1 MSKNNN
7 KELKGFKRL
16 ISKFKQKGR
25 EDSDY
30 RSSDATKS
38 KPVSRKLK
46 EQKEIILSASED
58 LELPTESVS
67 VMEALEDFQERNSLG
82 VADLIRN
89 VSQSLSTSALASLSL
104 SVADSYSESFS
115 QSISA
120 KGFSLRESMSE
131 NYSLVVSSSES
142 EFESLSL
149 VDSLSVS
156 EHLTGESLCQDTDA
170 FSLSESIAY
179 SESLSLSESEQASQ
193 SVSESEFYSLSQSEW
208 ESISESQSSSESE
221 WWSSSESEQASQSVS
236 ESEFYSLSQSE
247 WESISESQS
256 SSESEWWS
264 YSESE
269 QASQSVSESEFYSLS
284 QSEWESISDSQSSSE
299 SEWWS
304 SSESEQ
310 ASQSVSESEFYSLS
324 QSEWESLSESE
335 SLSEM
340 ISHLLS
346 ESESLSLSE
355 VLYLSESESLS
366 QSQQISES
374 LSQSQSVA
382 DSVSLRKA
390 SLSQS
395 YSMLESEFGSYRQ
408 SVAETEVFAHDLHT
422 SDRLYK
428 SLSELDMS
436 PLTHQQKV
444 QEVMTS
450 EISEEGSS
458 QTHIAEEQQELE
470 NREESIKNIDLQDSL
485 KHLSH
490 YSESNGTNLRMT
502 ERQLYHLLKPGSQ
515 PLARDLRNVA
525 SELSGLAAITQKKE
539 DAKSS

>member
-7 KELKGFKRL
+7 EELKGFKRL

-30 RSSDATKS
+30 RSLDATRS

-46 EQKEIILSASED
+46 EQTEIIRSASED

-82 VADLIRN
+82 VADLIRD
-89 VSQSLSTSALASLSL
+89 VSQSLSTSALASLNL

-179 SESLSLSESEQASQ
+179 SESLSYDQNPSVSESLSLSESEQASQSVSESEFYSLSQ

-208 ESISESQSSSESE
+208 ESISESQS
-221 WWSSSESEQASQSVS
+221 
-236 ESEFYSLSQSE
+236 F
-247 WESISESQS
+247 
-256 SSESEWWS
+256 
-264 YSESE
+264 
-269 QASQSVSESEFYSLS
+269 
-284 QSEWESISDSQSSSE
+284 SE

-408 SVAETEVFAHDLHT
+408 IVAETELFAHDLHT
-422 SDRLYK
+422 SERLYK

-444 QEVMTS
+444 QEVMIP
-450 EISEEGSS
+450 EIFEEGLS
-458 QTHIAEEQQELE
+458 QAHIVEEQQELE
-470 NREESIKNIDLQDSL
+470 KREESIKNVDLQDSL

-502 ERQLYHLLKPGSQ
+502 ERQLYHLLRPGSQ

>member
-7 KELKGFKRL
+7 EELKGFKRL

-30 RSSDATKS
+30 RSLDATKS

-82 VADLIRN
+82 VADLIRD

-149 VDSLSVS
+149 VDSLSNS

-170 FSLSESIAY
+170 SSLSESIAY

-208 ESISESQSSSESE
+208 ESVSESQS
-221 WWSSSESEQASQSVS
+221 
-236 ESEFYSLSQSE
+236 
-247 WESISESQS
+247 I
-256 SSESEWWS
+256 SESEWWS

-284 QSEWESISDSQSSSE
+284 QSEC
-299 SEWWS
+299 
-304 SSESEQ
+304 
-310 ASQSVSESEFYSLS
+310 
-324 QSEWESLSESE
+324 ESLSESE

-374 LSQSQSVA
+374 LSQSQSVV

-422 SDRLYK
+422 SERLYK
-428 SLSELDMS
+428 SLSEQDMS

-444 QEVMTS
+444 QEVMTP

-458 QTHIAEEQQELE
+458 QAPIVEEQQESE
-470 NREESIKNIDLQDSL
+470 NREELIKNVDLQDSL

-490 YSESNGTNLRMT
+490 YSGANGTNLRMT

-525 SELSGLAAITQKKE
+525 SELSGLVAITQKRE
-539 DAKSS
+539 DEKSS

>member
-7 KELKGFKRL
+7 EELKGFKRL

-30 RSSDATKS
+30 RSLDATKS
-38 KPVSRKLK
+38 KLVSRKLK

-82 VADLIRN
+82 VADLIRD

-179 SESLSLSESEQASQ
+179 SESLSYDQNPSVSESLSLSESEQASQ

-208 ESISESQSSSESE
+208 ESISESQSHSEEE
-221 WWSSSESEQASQSVS
+221 WWSYSESEQASQSIS

-247 WESISESQS
+247 WESISES
-256 SSESEWWS
+256 
-264 YSESE
+264 
-269 QASQSVSESEFYSLS
+269 L
-284 QSEWESISDSQSSSE
+284 
-299 SEWWS
+299 
-304 SSESEQ
+304 
-310 ASQSVSESEFYSLS
+310 
-324 QSEWESLSESE
+324 

-355 VLYLSESESLS
+355 ILYLSESESLS

-408 SVAETEVFAHDLHT
+408 SVAETEVFAHDLHA
-422 SDRLYK
+422 SERLYK

-444 QEVMTS
+444 QEVMTP
-450 EISEEGSS
+450 EIFEEESS
-458 QTHIAEEQQELE
+458 QAHIAEEQQELE

-502 ERQLYHLLKPGSQ
+502 ERQLYHLLRPGSQ

>member
-7 KELKGFKRL
+7 EELKGFKRL

-30 RSSDATKS
+30 RSLDATKS

-115 QSISA
+115 QSISV
-120 KGFSLRESMSE
+120 KGLSLRESMSE
-131 NYSLVVSSSES
+131 NYSLAVSSSES

-149 VDSLSVS
+149 VDSLSIS

-179 SESLSLSESEQASQ
+179 SDPLSLN
-193 SVSESEFYSLSQSEW
+193 
-208 ESISESQSSSESE
+208 
-221 WWSSSESEQASQSVS
+221 
-236 ESEFYSLSQSE
+236 
-247 WESISESQS
+247 
-256 SSESEWWS
+256 
-264 YSESE
+264 
-269 QASQSVSESEFYSLS
+269 
-284 QSEWESISDSQSSSE
+284 
-299 SEWWS
+299 
-304 SSESEQ
+304 ESEQ

-324 QSEWESLSESE
+324 QSEWESLSESL

-355 VLYLSESESLS
+355 NLYLSESESVS

-408 SVAETEVFAHDLHT
+408 SVAETEVFSHDLHT
-422 SDRLYK
+422 SERLYK

-444 QEVMTS
+444 QEVMTP

-458 QTHIAEEQQELE
+458 QAHIAEEQQELE

-525 SELSGLAAITQKKE
+525 SELSGLAAITQKRE
-539 DAKSS
+539 DEKSS

>member
-7 KELKGFKRL
+7 EELKGFKRL

-30 RSSDATKS
+30 RSLDATKS

-156 EHLTGESLCQDTDA
+156 EYLTGESLCQDTDA

-208 ESISESQSSSESE
+208 ESISES
-221 WWSSSESEQASQSVS
+221 EQASQSVS

-247 WESISESQS
+247 WESISES
-256 SSESEWWS
+256 
-264 YSESE
+264 
-269 QASQSVSESEFYSLS
+269 L
-284 QSEWESISDSQSSSE
+284 
-299 SEWWS
+299 
-304 SSESEQ
+304 
-310 ASQSVSESEFYSLS
+310 
-324 QSEWESLSESE
+324 

-355 VLYLSESESLS
+355 ILYLSESESLS

-408 SVAETEVFAHDLHT
+408 SVAETEVFAHDLHA
-422 SDRLYK
+422 SERLYK

-444 QEVMTS
+444 QEVMTP
-450 EISEEGSS
+450 EIFEEESS
-458 QTHIAEEQQELE
+458 QAHIAEEQQELE
-470 NREESIKNIDLQDSL
+470 NREESIKNVDLQDSL

-502 ERQLYHLLKPGSQ
+502 ERQLYHLLRPGSQ

-525 SELSGLAAITQKKE
+525 SELSGLAAITQKRE
-539 DAKSS
+539 DEKSF

>member
-30 RSSDATKS
+30 RSLDATKS

-82 VADLIRN
+82 VADLIRD

-170 FSLSESIAY
+170 FSLSESLAY

-208 ESISESQSSSESE
+208 ESISESQSH
-221 WWSSSESEQASQSVS
+221 
-236 ESEFYSLSQSE
+236 
-247 WESISESQS
+247 
-256 SSESEWWS
+256 SESEWWS

-284 QSEWESISDSQSSSE
+284 QSEWESIS
-299 SEWWS
+299 
-304 SSESEQ
+304 
-310 ASQSVSESEFYSLS
+310 
-324 QSEWESLSESE
+324 ESL

-355 VLYLSESESLS
+355 NLYLSESESLS

-408 SVAETEVFAHDLHT
+408 SVAETEVFAHDLHA
-422 SDRLYK
+422 SERLYK

-444 QEVMTS
+444 QEVMTP
-450 EISEEGSS
+450 EISEEGLS
-458 QTHIAEEQQELE
+458 QAHIAEEQQGLE
-470 NREESIKNIDLQDSL
+470 NREESIKNVDLQDSL

-490 YSESNGTNLRMT
+490 YSGPNGTNLRMT

-525 SELSGLAAITQKKE
+525 SELSGLAAITQKRE
-539 DAKSS
+539 DEKSF

>member
-7 KELKGFKRL
+7 EELKGFKRL

-30 RSSDATKS
+30 RSLDATKS

-179 SESLSLSESEQASQ
+179 SESLSYDQNPSVSESLSLSESEQASQ

-208 ESISESQSSSESE
+208 ESISES
-221 WWSSSESEQASQSVS
+221 
-236 ESEFYSLSQSE
+236 L
-247 WESISESQS
+247 
-256 SSESEWWS
+256 
-264 YSESE
+264 
-269 QASQSVSESEFYSLS
+269 
-284 QSEWESISDSQSSSE
+284 
-299 SEWWS
+299 
-304 SSESEQ
+304 
-310 ASQSVSESEFYSLS
+310 
-324 QSEWESLSESE
+324 

-355 VLYLSESESLS
+355 ILYTSESESLS

-382 DSVSLRKA
+382 DSVSFRKA

-408 SVAETEVFAHDLHT
+408 SVAETEVFAHDLHA
-422 SDRLYK
+422 SERLYK

-444 QEVMTS
+444 QEVMTP
-450 EISEEGSS
+450 EIFEEESS
-458 QTHIAEEQQELE
+458 QAHIAEEQQELE
-470 NREESIKNIDLQDSL
+470 NREESIKNVDLQDSL

-502 ERQLYHLLKPGSQ
+502 ERQLYHLLRPGSQ

-525 SELSGLAAITQKKE
+525 SELSGLAAITQKRE
-539 DAKSS
+539 DEKSF

>member
-1 MSKNNN
+1 M
-7 KELKGFKRL
+7 
-16 ISKFKQKGR
+16 
-25 EDSDY
+25 
-30 RSSDATKS
+30 
-38 KPVSRKLK
+38 
-46 EQKEIILSASED
+46 
-58 LELPTESVS
+58 
-67 VMEALEDFQERNSLG
+67 
-82 VADLIRN
+82 
-89 VSQSLSTSALASLSL
+89 SQSEWESI
-104 SVADSYSESFS
+104 SES
-115 QSISA
+115 Q
-120 KGFSLRESMSE
+120 
-131 NYSLVVSSSES
+131 SSSES
-142 EFESLSL
+142 EWWSF
-149 VDSLSVS
+149 
-156 EHLTGESLCQDTDA
+156 
-170 FSLSESIAY
+170 
-179 SESLSLSESEQASQ
+179 SESEQASQ

-208 ESISESQSSSESE
+208 ESISESQSH
-221 WWSSSESEQASQSVS
+221 
-236 ESEFYSLSQSE
+236 
-247 WESISESQS
+247 
-256 SSESEWWS
+256 SESEWWS

-284 QSEWESISDSQSSSE
+284 QSEWESISE
-299 SEWWS
+299 SH
-304 SSESEQ
+304 
-310 ASQSVSESEFYSLS
+310 
-324 QSEWESLSESE
+324 

-355 VLYLSESESLS
+355 ILYLSESESLS

-382 DSVSLRKA
+382 DSVSFRKA

-408 SVAETEVFAHDLHT
+408 SVAETEVFAHDLHA
-422 SDRLYK
+422 SERLYK

-444 QEVMTS
+444 QEVMTP
-450 EISEEGSS
+450 EISEEELS
-458 QTHIAEEQQELE
+458 QAHIAEEQQELE

-539 DAKSS
+539 DEKSS

>member
-7 KELKGFKRL
+7 EELKGFKRL

-221 WWSSSESEQASQSVS
+221 WWS
-236 ESEFYSLSQSE
+236 Y
-247 WESISESQS
+247 
-256 SSESEWWS
+256 
-264 YSESE
+264 
-269 QASQSVSESEFYSLS
+269 
-284 QSEWESISDSQSSSE
+284 
-299 SEWWS
+299 
-304 SSESEQ
+304 SESEQ

-355 VLYLSESESLS
+355 ILYLSESESLS

-408 SVAETEVFAHDLHT
+408 SVAETEVFAHDLHA
-422 SDRLYK
+422 SERLYK
-428 SLSELDMS
+428 NLSELDMS

-444 QEVMTS
+444 QEVMTP

-502 ERQLYHLLKPGSQ
+502 ERQLYHLLRPGSQ

-539 DAKSS
+539 DAKSY

>member
-16 ISKFKQKGR
+16 ISKFKQTGR

-30 RSSDATKS
+30 RSLDETKS

-82 VADLIRN
+82 VADLIKN

-120 KGFSLRESMSE
+120 KGLSLRESMSE

-149 VDSLSVS
+149 VDSLSIS

-179 SESLSLSESEQASQ
+179 SEPLSLNESEQASQ

-208 ESISESQSSSESE
+208 ESDSESQS
-221 WWSSSESEQASQSVS
+221 
-236 ESEFYSLSQSE
+236 
-247 WESISESQS
+247 I
-256 SSESEWWS
+256 SESEWWS

-284 QSEWESISDSQSSSE
+284 QSEWESIS
-299 SEWWS
+299 
-304 SSESEQ
+304 
-310 ASQSVSESEFYSLS
+310 
-324 QSEWESLSESE
+324 ESL

-422 SDRLYK
+422 SERLYK

-436 PLTHQQKV
+436 PLTHHQKV
-444 QEVMTS
+444 QEVMTP

-458 QTHIAEEQQELE
+458 QAHIVEEQQESE
-470 NREESIKNIDLQDSL
+470 NREELIKNVDLQDSL

-525 SELSGLAAITQKKE
+525 SELSGLAAITQKRE
-539 DAKSS
+539 DEKLS

>member
-7 KELKGFKRL
+7 EELKGFKRL

-30 RSSDATKS
+30 RSLDATRS

-82 VADLIRN
+82 VADLIRD

-179 SESLSLSESEQASQ
+179 SESLSYDQNPSVSESLSLSESEQASQ

-208 ESISESQSSSESE
+208 ESISESQSHSEEE
-221 WWSSSESEQASQSVS
+221 WWSYSESEQASQSIS

-247 WESISESQS
+247 WESISES
-256 SSESEWWS
+256 
-264 YSESE
+264 
-269 QASQSVSESEFYSLS
+269 L
-284 QSEWESISDSQSSSE
+284 
-299 SEWWS
+299 
-304 SSESEQ
+304 
-310 ASQSVSESEFYSLS
+310 
-324 QSEWESLSESE
+324 

-355 VLYLSESESLS
+355 ILYLSESESLS

-408 SVAETEVFAHDLHT
+408 SVAETEVFAHDLHA
-422 SDRLYK
+422 SERLYK

-444 QEVMTS
+444 QEVMTP
-450 EISEEGSS
+450 EIFEEESS
-458 QTHIAEEQQELE
+458 QAHIAEEQQELE
-470 NREESIKNIDLQDSL
+470 NREESIKNVDLQDSL

-502 ERQLYHLLKPGSQ
+502 ERQLYHLLRPGSQ

-525 SELSGLAAITQKKE
+525 SELSGLAAITQKRE
-539 DAKSS
+539 DEKSF

>member
-7 KELKGFKRL
+7 EELKGFKRL

-30 RSSDATKS
+30 RSLDATKS

-179 SESLSLSESEQASQ
+179 SESLSYDQNP
-193 SVSESEFYSLSQSEW
+193 SVSESESYSLSQSEW
-208 ESISESQSSSESE
+208 ESISESQSHSESE

-247 WESISESQS
+247 WESISES
-256 SSESEWWS
+256 
-264 YSESE
+264 
-269 QASQSVSESEFYSLS
+269 L
-284 QSEWESISDSQSSSE
+284 
-299 SEWWS
+299 
-304 SSESEQ
+304 
-310 ASQSVSESEFYSLS
+310 
-324 QSEWESLSESE
+324 

-355 VLYLSESESLS
+355 ILYLSESESLS

-382 DSVSLRKA
+382 DSVSFRKA

-408 SVAETEVFAHDLHT
+408 SVAETEVFAHDLHV
-422 SDRLYK
+422 SERLYK

-444 QEVMTS
+444 QEVMTP
-450 EISEEGSS
+450 EISEEELS
-458 QTHIAEEQQELE
+458 QAHIAEEQQELE
-470 NREESIKNIDLQDSL
+470 NREESIKNVDLQDSL

-502 ERQLYHLLKPGSQ
+502 ERQLYHLLRPGSQ

-525 SELSGLAAITQKKE
+525 SELSGLAAITQKRE
-539 DAKSS
+539 DEKSF

>member
-16 ISKFKQKGR
+16 ISKFKQKGG

-30 RSSDATKS
+30 RSLDATKS

-149 VDSLSVS
+149 VDSLSIS

-179 SESLSLSESEQASQ
+179 SEPLSLNESEQ
-193 SVSESEFYSLSQSEW
+193 V
-208 ESISESQSSSESE
+208 
-221 WWSSSESEQASQSVS
+221 
-236 ESEFYSLSQSE
+236 
-247 WESISESQS
+247 
-256 SSESEWWS
+256 
-264 YSESE
+264 
-269 QASQSVSESEFYSLS
+269 
-284 QSEWESISDSQSSSE
+284 
-299 SEWWS
+299 
-304 SSESEQ
+304 
-310 ASQSVSESEFYSLS
+310 SQSVSESEFYSLS
-324 QSEWESLSESE
+324 QSEWESLSESL

-422 SDRLYK
+422 SERLYK

-458 QTHIAEEQQELE
+458 QAHIVEEQQESE
-470 NREESIKNIDLQDSL
+470 NREELIKNIDLQDSL

-525 SELSGLAAITQKKE
+525 SELSGLAAITQKRE
-539 DAKSS
+539 DEKLS

>member
-221 WWSSSESEQASQSVS
+221 WWS
-236 ESEFYSLSQSE
+236 Y
-247 WESISESQS
+247 
-256 SSESEWWS
+256 
-264 YSESE
+264 
-269 QASQSVSESEFYSLS
+269 
-284 QSEWESISDSQSSSE
+284 
-299 SEWWS
+299 
-304 SSESEQ
+304 SESEQ

-422 SDRLYK
+422 SERLYK

-485 KHLSH
+485 KHMSH

>member
-7 KELKGFKRL
+7 EELKGFKRL

-30 RSSDATKS
+30 RSLDATKS
-38 KPVSRKLK
+38 KPASRKLK

-58 LELPTESVS
+58 LELPIESVS

-131 NYSLVVSSSES
+131 NYSLAVSSSES

-256 SSESEWWS
+256 ISETEWWS

-284 QSEWESISDSQSSSE
+284 QSEWESISE
-299 SEWWS
+299 SH
-304 SSESEQ
+304 
-310 ASQSVSESEFYSLS
+310 
-324 QSEWESLSESE
+324 

-355 VLYLSESESLS
+355 ILYLSESESLS

-382 DSVSLRKA
+382 DSVSFRKA

-408 SVAETEVFAHDLHT
+408 SVAETEVFAHDLHA
-422 SDRLYK
+422 SERLYK

-444 QEVMTS
+444 QEVMTP

-470 NREESIKNIDLQDSL
+470 NREESIKNVDLQDSL

-502 ERQLYHLLKPGSQ
+502 ERQLYHLLRPGSQ

-525 SELSGLAAITQKKE
+525 SELSGLAAITQKRE
-539 DAKSS
+539 DEKSF

>member
-30 RSSDATKS
+30 RSLDATKS

-82 VADLIRN
+82 VADLIRD

-170 FSLSESIAY
+170 FSLSESLAY

-208 ESISESQSSSESE
+208 ESVSESQS
-221 WWSSSESEQASQSVS
+221 
-236 ESEFYSLSQSE
+236 
-247 WESISESQS
+247 I
-256 SSESEWWS
+256 SESEWWS

-284 QSEWESISDSQSSSE
+284 QSEWESIS
-299 SEWWS
+299 
-304 SSESEQ
+304 
-310 ASQSVSESEFYSLS
+310 
-324 QSEWESLSESE
+324 ESL

-355 VLYLSESESLS
+355 NLYLSESESLS

-408 SVAETEVFAHDLHT
+408 SVAETEVFAHDLHA
-422 SDRLYK
+422 SERLYK

-444 QEVMTS
+444 QEVMTP
-450 EISEEGSS
+450 EISEEGLS
-458 QTHIAEEQQELE
+458 QAHIAEEQQGLE
-470 NREESIKNIDLQDSL
+470 NREESIKNVDLQASL

-502 ERQLYHLLKPGSQ
+502 ERQLYHLLRPGSQ

-525 SELSGLAAITQKKE
+525 SELSGLAAITQKRE
-539 DAKSS
+539 DEKSF

>member
-7 KELKGFKRL
+7 KELRGFKRL

-30 RSSDATKS
+30 RSLDAAKS
-38 KPVSRKLK
+38 KPVSRKFK

-131 NYSLVVSSSES
+131 NYSLAVSSSES
-142 EFESLSL
+142 ESESLSL
-149 VDSLSVS
+149 ADSLSIS
-156 EHLTGESLCQDTDA
+156 EHLTTDT
-170 FSLSESIAY
+170 FSLSENIAY
-179 SESLSLSESEQASQ
+179 SESLSFSESEQASQ
-193 SVSESEFYSLSQSEW
+193 SISESEFYSLSQSEW
-208 ESISESQSSSESE
+208 ESISESQS
-221 WWSSSESEQASQSVS
+221 VS
-236 ESEFYSLSQSE
+236 EA
-247 WESISESQS
+247 
-256 SSESEWWS
+256 EWWS

-269 QASQSVSESEFYSLS
+269 QASR
-284 QSEWESISDSQSSSE
+284 SI
-299 SEWWS
+299 
-304 SSESEQ
+304 
-310 ASQSVSESEFYSLS
+310 SESEFYSLS
-324 QSEWESLSESE
+324 QSEWESLSESL

-346 ESESLSLSE
+346 ESESISLSE
-355 VLYLSESESLS
+355 ILYLSESESLS

-382 DSVSLRKA
+382 DSVSFRKA

-408 SVAETEVFAHDLHT
+408 SAAETEVFAHDLHT
-422 SDRLYK
+422 SERLYK

-444 QEVMTS
+444 QEVMTP

-458 QTHIAEEQQELE
+458 QAHIVEEQQESE
-470 NREESIKNIDLQDSL
+470 NREESIKNVDLQASL

-539 DAKSS
+539 DEKSS

>member
-7 KELKGFKRL
+7 EELKGFKRL

-30 RSSDATKS
+30 RSLDATRS

-179 SESLSLSESEQASQ
+179 SESLSYDQNPSVSESLSLSESEQASQ

-208 ESISESQSSSESE
+208 ESVSESQSNSESE

-247 WESISESQS
+247 WESISESH
-256 SSESEWWS
+256 
-264 YSESE
+264 
-269 QASQSVSESEFYSLS
+269 
-284 QSEWESISDSQSSSE
+284 
-299 SEWWS
+299 
-304 SSESEQ
+304 
-310 ASQSVSESEFYSLS
+310 
-324 QSEWESLSESE
+324 

-408 SVAETEVFAHDLHT
+408 SVAETEVFAHDLHA
-422 SDRLYK
+422 SERLYK

-444 QEVMTS
+444 QEVMIP
-450 EISEEGSS
+450 EIFEEGLS
-458 QTHIAEEQQELE
+458 QAHIVEEQQELE
-470 NREESIKNIDLQDSL
+470 KREESIKNVDLQDSL

-502 ERQLYHLLKPGSQ
+502 ERQLYHLLRPGSQ

-539 DAKSS
+539 DEKSF

>member
-7 KELKGFKRL
+7 EELKGFKRL

-208 ESISESQSSSESE
+208 ES
-221 WWSSSESEQASQSVS
+221 
-236 ESEFYSLSQSE
+236 
-247 WESISESQS
+247 
-256 SSESEWWS
+256 
-264 YSESE
+264 
-269 QASQSVSESEFYSLS
+269 
-284 QSEWESISDSQSSSE
+284 
-299 SEWWS
+299 
-304 SSESEQ
+304 
-310 ASQSVSESEFYSLS
+310 
-324 QSEWESLSESE
+324 
-335 SLSEM
+335 
-340 ISHLLS
+340 
-346 ESESLSLSE
+346 
-355 VLYLSESESLS
+355 LSESESLS

-422 SDRLYK
+422 SERLYK

-444 QEVMTS
+444 QEVMTP

-470 NREESIKNIDLQDSL
+470 KREESIKNIDLQDSL

-502 ERQLYHLLKPGSQ
+502 ERQLYHLLRPGSQ

>member
-1 MSKNNN
+1 M
-7 KELKGFKRL
+7 
-16 ISKFKQKGR
+16 
-25 EDSDY
+25 
-30 RSSDATKS
+30 
-38 KPVSRKLK
+38 
-46 EQKEIILSASED
+46 
-58 LELPTESVS
+58 
-67 VMEALEDFQERNSLG
+67 
-82 VADLIRN
+82 
-89 VSQSLSTSALASLSL
+89 
-104 SVADSYSESFS
+104 
-115 QSISA
+115 
-120 KGFSLRESMSE
+120 
-131 NYSLVVSSSES
+131 
-142 EFESLSL
+142 
-149 VDSLSVS
+149 
-156 EHLTGESLCQDTDA
+156 
-170 FSLSESIAY
+170 
-179 SESLSLSESEQASQ
+179 
-193 SVSESEFYSLSQSEW
+193 SQSEW
-208 ESISESQSSSESE
+208 ESISDSQSHSESE

-256 SSESEWWS
+256 
-264 YSESE
+264 Y
-269 QASQSVSESEFYSLS
+269 
-284 QSEWESISDSQSSSE
+284 SE

-324 QSEWESLSESE
+324 QSEWESISESL

-355 VLYLSESESLS
+355 ILYLSESESLS

-408 SVAETEVFAHDLHT
+408 SVAETEVFAHDLHA
-422 SDRLYK
+422 SERLYK

-444 QEVMTS
+444 QEVMTP
-450 EISEEGSS
+450 ETFEEESS
-458 QTHIAEEQQELE
+458 QAHIAEEQQELE
-470 NREESIKNIDLQDSL
+470 NREESIKNVDLQDSL

-502 ERQLYHLLKPGSQ
+502 ERQLYHLLRPGSQ

-525 SELSGLAAITQKKE
+525 SELSGLAAITQKRE
-539 DAKSS
+539 DEKSF

>member
-7 KELKGFKRL
+7 EELKGFKRL
-16 ISKFKQKGR
+16 ISKFKQKGK

-30 RSSDATKS
+30 RSLDATKS

-156 EHLTGESLCQDTDA
+156 EHLTGESLCQGTDEL
-170 FSLSESIAY
+170 SLSESIAY
-179 SESLSLSESEQASQ
+179 SESLSYDQNP

-208 ESISESQSSSESE
+208 ESISESQSNSEVE

-269 QASQSVSESEFYSLS
+269 QT
-284 QSEWESISDSQSSSE
+284 
-299 SEWWS
+299 
-304 SSESEQ
+304 
-310 ASQSVSESEFYSLS
+310 SQSVSESEFYSLS

-422 SDRLYK
+422 SERLYK

-444 QEVMTS
+444 QEVMTP

-502 ERQLYHLLKPGSQ
+502 ERQLYHLLRPGSQ

>member
-7 KELKGFKRL
+7 EELKGFKRL

-30 RSSDATKS
+30 RSLDATKS

-82 VADLIRN
+82 VADLIRD

-115 QSISA
+115 QSILA

-179 SESLSLSESEQASQ
+179 SESLSYDQNPSVSESLSLSESEQASQ

-208 ESISESQSSSESE
+208 ESISESQNSSESE

-247 WESISESQS
+247 WESISESH
-256 SSESEWWS
+256 
-264 YSESE
+264 
-269 QASQSVSESEFYSLS
+269 
-284 QSEWESISDSQSSSE
+284 
-299 SEWWS
+299 
-304 SSESEQ
+304 
-310 ASQSVSESEFYSLS
+310 
-324 QSEWESLSESE
+324 

-355 VLYLSESESLS
+355 ILYLSESESLS

-382 DSVSLRKA
+382 DSVSFRKA

-408 SVAETEVFAHDLHT
+408 SVAETEVFAHDLHA
-422 SDRLYK
+422 SERLYK

-444 QEVMTS
+444 QGVMTP
-450 EISEEGSS
+450 EIFEEESS
-458 QTHIAEEQQELE
+458 QAHIAEEQQELE
-470 NREESIKNIDLQDSL
+470 NREESIKNVDLQDSL

-502 ERQLYHLLKPGSQ
+502 ERQLYHLLRPGSQ

-539 DAKSS
+539 DTKLS

>member
-7 KELKGFKRL
+7 EELKGFKRL

-30 RSSDATKS
+30 RSLDATKS
-38 KPVSRKLK
+38 KPASRKLK

-58 LELPTESVS
+58 LELPIESVS

-131 NYSLVVSSSES
+131 NYSLAVSSSES

-208 ESISESQSSSESE
+208 ESISESQS
-221 WWSSSESEQASQSVS
+221 
-236 ESEFYSLSQSE
+236 
-247 WESISESQS
+247 ISET
-256 SSESEWWS
+256 EWWS

-284 QSEWESISDSQSSSE
+284 QSEWESISE
-299 SEWWS
+299 SH
-304 SSESEQ
+304 
-310 ASQSVSESEFYSLS
+310 
-324 QSEWESLSESE
+324 

-355 VLYLSESESLS
+355 ILYLSESESLS

-382 DSVSLRKA
+382 DSVSFRKA

-408 SVAETEVFAHDLHT
+408 SVAETEVFAHDLHA
-422 SDRLYK
+422 SERLYK

-444 QEVMTS
+444 QEVMTP
-450 EISEEGSS
+450 EISEEGLS

-470 NREESIKNIDLQDSL
+470 NREESIKNVDLQDSL

-525 SELSGLAAITQKKE
+525 SELSGLAAITQKRE
-539 DAKSS
+539 DEKSF

>member
-7 KELKGFKRL
+7 EELKGFKRL

-30 RSSDATKS
+30 RSLDATKS

-156 EHLTGESLCQDTDA
+156 EHLTGESLCQGTDEL
-170 FSLSESIAY
+170 SLSESIAY
-179 SESLSLSESEQASQ
+179 SESLSYDQNP
-193 SVSESEFYSLSQSEW
+193 
-208 ESISESQSSSESE
+208 
-221 WWSSSESEQASQSVS
+221 SVS

-264 YSESE
+264 Y
-269 QASQSVSESEFYSLS
+269 
-284 QSEWESISDSQSSSE
+284 
-299 SEWWS
+299 
-304 SSESEQ
+304 SESEQ

-382 DSVSLRKA
+382 DSVSFRKA

-408 SVAETEVFAHDLHT
+408 SVAETEVFAHDLHA
-422 SDRLYK
+422 SERLYK

-444 QEVMTS
+444 QEVMTP
-450 EISEEGSS
+450 EISEEELS
-458 QTHIAEEQQELE
+458 QAHIAEEQQRLE
-470 NREESIKNIDLQDSL
+470 NREESIKNVDLQDSL

-502 ERQLYHLLKPGSQ
+502 ERQLYHLLRPGSQ

>member
-7 KELKGFKRL
+7 EELKGFKRL

-30 RSSDATKS
+30 RSLDATKS

-156 EHLTGESLCQDTDA
+156 EYLTGESLCQDTDA

-193 SVSESEFYSLSQSEW
+193 SASESEFYSLSQSEW
-208 ESISESQSSSESE
+208 E
-221 WWSSSESEQASQSVS
+221 
-236 ESEFYSLSQSE
+236 L
-247 WESISESQS
+247 ISESQS

-264 YSESE
+264 Y
-269 QASQSVSESEFYSLS
+269 
-284 QSEWESISDSQSSSE
+284 
-299 SEWWS
+299 
-304 SSESEQ
+304 SESEQ

-422 SDRLYK
+422 SERLYK

-444 QEVMTS
+444 QEVMTP
-450 EISEEGSS
+450 EISEEELS
-458 QTHIAEEQQELE
+458 QAHIAEEQQELE

-502 ERQLYHLLKPGSQ
+502 ERQLYHLLRPGSQ

>member
-7 KELKGFKRL
+7 EELKGFKRL

-30 RSSDATKS
+30 RSLDATRS

-82 VADLIRN
+82 VADLIRD

-179 SESLSLSESEQASQ
+179 SESLSYDQNPSVSESLSLSESEQASQ

-208 ESISESQSSSESE
+208 ESISEAQ
-221 WWSSSESEQASQSVS
+221 
-236 ESEFYSLSQSE
+236 
-247 WESISESQS
+247 I

-284 QSEWESISDSQSSSE
+284 QSEWESIS
-299 SEWWS
+299 
-304 SSESEQ
+304 
-310 ASQSVSESEFYSLS
+310 
-324 QSEWESLSESE
+324 ESL

-355 VLYLSESESLS
+355 ILYLSESESLS

-408 SVAETEVFAHDLHT
+408 SVAETEVFAHDLHA
-422 SDRLYK
+422 SERLYK

-444 QEVMTS
+444 QEVMTP
-450 EISEEGSS
+450 EIFEEESS
-458 QTHIAEEQQELE
+458 QAHIAEEQQELE

-502 ERQLYHLLKPGSQ
+502 ERQLYHLLRPGSQ

>member
-7 KELKGFKRL
+7 EELKGFKRL

-30 RSSDATKS
+30 RSLDATKS

-82 VADLIRN
+82 VADLIRD

-156 EHLTGESLCQDTDA
+156 EHLTGESLCQDMDA
-170 FSLSESIAY
+170 FSLSESLAY

-208 ESISESQSSSESE
+208 ES
-221 WWSSSESEQASQSVS
+221 
-236 ESEFYSLSQSE
+236 L
-247 WESISESQS
+247 SESQS

-284 QSEWESISDSQSSSE
+284 QSEWESISE
-299 SEWWS
+299 SH
-304 SSESEQ
+304 
-310 ASQSVSESEFYSLS
+310 
-324 QSEWESLSESE
+324 

-355 VLYLSESESLS
+355 ILYLSESESLS

-382 DSVSLRKA
+382 DSVSFRKA

-408 SVAETEVFAHDLHT
+408 SVAETEVFAHDLHA
-422 SDRLYK
+422 SERLYK

-444 QEVMTS
+444 QEVVTP
-450 EISEEGSS
+450 EIFEEESS
-458 QTHIAEEQQELE
+458 QAHIAEEQQELE
-470 NREESIKNIDLQDSL
+470 NREESIKNVDLQDSL
-485 KHLSH
+485 KHLPH

-502 ERQLYHLLKPGSQ
+502 ERQLYHLLRPGSQ

-525 SELSGLAAITQKKE
+525 SELSGLAAITQKRE
-539 DAKSS
+539 DEKSF

>member
-16 ISKFKQKGR
+16 ISKFKQKGG

-30 RSSDATKS
+30 HSLDATKS

-46 EQKEIILSASED
+46 EQKEIILSASEE

-149 VDSLSVS
+149 VDSLSNS

-170 FSLSESIAY
+170 SSLSESIAY

-193 SVSESEFYSLSQSEW
+193 SVSEFEFYSLSQSEW
-208 ESISESQSSSESE
+208 ESVSESQS
-221 WWSSSESEQASQSVS
+221 
-236 ESEFYSLSQSE
+236 
-247 WESISESQS
+247 I
-256 SSESEWWS
+256 SESEWWS
-264 YSESE
+264 Y
-269 QASQSVSESEFYSLS
+269 
-284 QSEWESISDSQSSSE
+284 
-299 SEWWS
+299 
-304 SSESEQ
+304 SESEQ

-422 SDRLYK
+422 SERLYK
-428 SLSELDMS
+428 SLSEQDMS

-444 QEVMTS
+444 QEVMTP

-458 QTHIAEEQQELE
+458 QAHIVEEQQESE
-470 NREESIKNIDLQDSL
+470 NREELIKNVDLQDSL

-490 YSESNGTNLRMT
+490 YSGANGTNLRMT

-525 SELSGLAAITQKKE
+525 SELSGLVAITQKRE
-539 DAKSS
+539 DEKSS

>member
-30 RSSDATKS
+30 RSLDATKS

-179 SESLSLSESEQASQ
+179 SESLSYDQNP
-193 SVSESEFYSLSQSEW
+193 SVSESLSL
-208 ESISESQSSSESE
+208 
-221 WWSSSESEQASQSVS
+221 SESEQASQSVS

-269 QASQSVSESEFYSLS
+269 QTSQSVSESEFYSLS
-284 QSEWESISDSQSSSE
+284 QSEWES
-299 SEWWS
+299 
-304 SSESEQ
+304 
-310 ASQSVSESEFYSLS
+310 
-324 QSEWESLSESE
+324 
-335 SLSEM
+335 
-340 ISHLLS
+340 
-346 ESESLSLSE
+346 
-355 VLYLSESESLS
+355 LSESESLS

-422 SDRLYK
+422 SERLYK

-444 QEVMTS
+444 QEVMTP

-502 ERQLYHLLKPGSQ
+502 ERQLYHLLRPGSQ

>member
-7 KELKGFKRL
+7 KELRGFKRL

-30 RSSDATKS
+30 RSLDAAKS
-38 KPVSRKLK
+38 KPVSRKFK

-131 NYSLVVSSSES
+131 NYSLAVSSSES
-142 EFESLSL
+142 ESESLSL
-149 VDSLSVS
+149 ADSLSIS
-156 EHLTGESLCQDTDA
+156 EHLTTDT
-170 FSLSESIAY
+170 FSLSENIAY
-179 SESLSLSESEQASQ
+179 SESLSFSESEQASQ
-193 SVSESEFYSLSQSEW
+193 SISESEFYSLSQSEW
-208 ESISESQSSSESE
+208 ESISESQSVSEAE
-221 WWSSSESEQASQSVS
+221 WWSYSESEQASQSIS

-247 WESISESQS
+247 WESVSESQS
-256 SSESEWWS
+256 VSEAEWWS

-269 QASQSVSESEFYSLS
+269 QASR
-284 QSEWESISDSQSSSE
+284 SI
-299 SEWWS
+299 
-304 SSESEQ
+304 
-310 ASQSVSESEFYSLS
+310 SESEFYSLS
-324 QSEWESLSESE
+324 QSEWESLSESL

-346 ESESLSLSE
+346 ESESISLSE
-355 VLYLSESESLS
+355 ILYLSESESLS

-382 DSVSLRKA
+382 DSVSFRKA

-408 SVAETEVFAHDLHT
+408 SAAETEVFAHDLHT
-422 SDRLYK
+422 SERLYK

-444 QEVMTS
+444 QEVMTP

-458 QTHIAEEQQELE
+458 QAHIVEEQQESE
-470 NREESIKNIDLQDSL
+470 NREESIKNVDLQASL

-539 DAKSS
+539 DEKSS

>member
-7 KELKGFKRL
+7 EELKGFKRL

-179 SESLSLSESEQASQ
+179 SESLSYDQNPSVSESLSLSESEQASQ

-208 ESISESQSSSESE
+208 ESISESQSHSEEE
-221 WWSSSESEQASQSVS
+221 WWSYSESEQASQSIS

-247 WESISESQS
+247 WESISES
-256 SSESEWWS
+256 
-264 YSESE
+264 
-269 QASQSVSESEFYSLS
+269 L
-284 QSEWESISDSQSSSE
+284 
-299 SEWWS
+299 
-304 SSESEQ
+304 
-310 ASQSVSESEFYSLS
+310 
-324 QSEWESLSESE
+324 

-355 VLYLSESESLS
+355 ILYLSESESLS

-408 SVAETEVFAHDLHT
+408 SVAETEVFAHDLHA
-422 SDRLYK
+422 SERLYK

-444 QEVMTS
+444 QEVMTP
-450 EISEEGSS
+450 EIFEEESS
-458 QTHIAEEQQELE
+458 QAPIVEEQQELE

-502 ERQLYHLLKPGSQ
+502 ERQLYHLLRPGSQ

>member
-7 KELKGFKRL
+7 EELKGFKRL
-16 ISKFKQKGR
+16 ISKFKQKGG

-30 RSSDATKS
+30 RSLDATKS

-149 VDSLSVS
+149 VDSLSIS

-179 SESLSLSESEQASQ
+179 SEPLSLNESEQ
-193 SVSESEFYSLSQSEW
+193 V
-208 ESISESQSSSESE
+208 
-221 WWSSSESEQASQSVS
+221 
-236 ESEFYSLSQSE
+236 
-247 WESISESQS
+247 
-256 SSESEWWS
+256 
-264 YSESE
+264 
-269 QASQSVSESEFYSLS
+269 
-284 QSEWESISDSQSSSE
+284 
-299 SEWWS
+299 
-304 SSESEQ
+304 
-310 ASQSVSESEFYSLS
+310 SQSVSESEFYSLS
-324 QSEWESLSESE
+324 QSEWESLSESL

-422 SDRLYK
+422 SERLYK

-458 QTHIAEEQQELE
+458 QAHIVEEQQESE
-470 NREESIKNIDLQDSL
+470 NREELIKNIDLQDSL

-525 SELSGLAAITQKKE
+525 SELSGLAAITQKRE
-539 DAKSS
+539 DEKLS

>member
-7 KELKGFKRL
+7 EELKGFKRL

-30 RSSDATKS
+30 RSLDATKS

-221 WWSSSESEQASQSVS
+221 WWSSSESEQANQSVS

-264 YSESE
+264 SSESE

-284 QSEWESISDSQSSSE
+284 QSEWESISESQSFSE

-304 SSESEQ
+304 YSESEQ

-422 SDRLYK
+422 SERLYK

-444 QEVMTS
+444 QEVMTP

-502 ERQLYHLLKPGSQ
+502 ERQLYHLLRPGSQ

>member
-16 ISKFKQKGR
+16 ISKFKQTGR

-30 RSSDATKS
+30 RSLDATKS

-120 KGFSLRESMSE
+120 KGLSLRESMSE

-149 VDSLSVS
+149 VDSLSIS
-156 EHLTGESLCQDTDA
+156 EHLTEESLCQDTDA

-179 SESLSLSESEQASQ
+179 SEPLSLNESEQASQ

-208 ESISESQSSSESE
+208 ESVSESQSISESE
-221 WWSSSESEQASQSVS
+221 WWN
-236 ESEFYSLSQSE
+236 Y
-247 WESISESQS
+247 
-256 SSESEWWS
+256 
-264 YSESE
+264 
-269 QASQSVSESEFYSLS
+269 
-284 QSEWESISDSQSSSE
+284 
-299 SEWWS
+299 
-304 SSESEQ
+304 SESEQ

-324 QSEWESLSESE
+324 QSEWESLSESL

-422 SDRLYK
+422 SERLYK

-458 QTHIAEEQQELE
+458 QAHIVEEQQESE
-470 NREESIKNIDLQDSL
+470 NREELIKNIDLQDSL

-525 SELSGLAAITQKKE
+525 SELSGLAAITQKRE
-539 DAKSS
+539 DEKLS

>member
-7 KELKGFKRL
+7 EELKGFKRL

-30 RSSDATKS
+30 RSLDATKS
-38 KPVSRKLK
+38 KLVSRKLK

-82 VADLIRN
+82 VADLIRD

-156 EHLTGESLCQDTDA
+156 EHLTGESLCQGTDEL
-170 FSLSESIAY
+170 SLSESIAY
-179 SESLSLSESEQASQ
+179 SESLSLSELEQASQ
-193 SVSESEFYSLSQSEW
+193 SVSESESYSLSQSEW
-208 ESISESQSSSESE
+208 ESISESQSSSEAE
-221 WWSSSESEQASQSVS
+221 WWSSSESEQASQNVS

-247 WESISESQS
+247 WETVSESQS
-256 SSESEWWS
+256 YSESEWWS

-284 QSEWESISDSQSSSE
+284 QSEWES
-299 SEWWS
+299 
-304 SSESEQ
+304 
-310 ASQSVSESEFYSLS
+310 
-324 QSEWESLSESE
+324 LSESL

-355 VLYLSESESLS
+355 ILYTSESESLS

-408 SVAETEVFAHDLHT
+408 SVAETEVFAHDLHA
-422 SDRLYK
+422 SERLYK

-444 QEVMTS
+444 QEVMMP
-450 EISEEGSS
+450 EIFEEESS
-458 QTHIAEEQQELE
+458 QAHIAEEQQELE
-470 NREESIKNIDLQDSL
+470 NREESIKNVDLQDSL

-502 ERQLYHLLKPGSQ
+502 ERQLYHLLRPGSQ

-525 SELSGLAAITQKKE
+525 SELSGLAAITQKRE
-539 DAKSS
+539 DEKSF